1 METGKLEK
9 MRLKP
14 VTEWFFEPTK
24 SEIFNKPLYMDGIL
38 S

>member
-1 METGKLEK
+1 METGKGGK

-24 SEIFNKPLYMDGIL
+24 SEIFNKTL
-38 S
+38 SMVEVLS